1 MSLFDRAA
9 FDDHEGVHLFHDA
22 ATGLRAIIA
31 VHSTARGPAA
41 GGTRF
46 WSYADDDDALTDA
59 LRLSRGMSYKN
70 AVADIP
76 FGGGKGVVLRAPDE
90 GAPEAARRALFTA
103 YGRAI
108 ESLGGVYVTAED
120 VGVTPEDMRAVARS
134 TRHVAGL
141 PDGEAASGDP
151 SPVTARGVFEGLKA
165 CVRRRLG
172 RDDLAGVGVAVQGT
186 GHVGARLCGHLAEA
200 GARLIVT
207 DVSEDAAARVAAE
220 TGAERV
226 ATDAIYDAE
235 VDVFAP
241 CALGAVL
248 NSDTIPRLRCS
259 VVAGGAN
266 NQLSE
271 EAMDGALRERG
282 ILYAPDYVIN
292 GGGVINVA
300 GEILAARESRRFDPR
315 WVEEK
320 LTALIATLESVLD
333 RAIAAERPTQGVADE
348 LARARLAPQ
357 SAPVPA

>member
-1 MSLFDRAA
+1 MTLFDRAA
-9 FDDHEGVHLFHDA
+9 FDDHEGVHLFSDA

-76 FGGGKGVVLRAPDE
+76 FGGGKGVVLRTGDSVAD
-90 GAPEAARRALFTA
+90 ADRRDALFAA

-108 ESLGGVYVTAED
+108 NSLGGVYVTAED
-120 VGVTPEDMRAVARS
+120 VGVTPQDMQAVARG

-141 PDGEAASGDP
+141 PDGDAASGDP
-151 SPVTARGVFEGLKA
+151 SPVTARGVFQGLKA

-172 RDDLAGVGVAVQGT
+172 RDDLTGLRVAVQGT
-186 GHVGARLCGHLAEA
+186 GHVGARLCAHLAEA
-200 GARLIVT
+200 GARLVVA
-207 DVSEDAAARVAAE
+207 DVNAQAAARVAEE
-220 TGAERV
+220 TGAELT
-226 ATDAIYDAE
+226 ATEAIYDAD

-248 NSDTIPRLRCS
+248 NPDTVARLRCS

-271 EAMDGALRERG
+271 AAVDAALVERG

-300 GEILAARESRRFDPR
+300 GEILAAREGRRFDPN
-315 WVEEK
+315 WVEAK
-320 LTALIATLESVLD
+320 LAALIATLESVLD
-333 RAIAAERPTQGVADE
+333 RAIAGQRPTQSVADE